1 MWTMLTMWTKL
12 LFQIKMKKSRQ
23 NERKLKLYCSN
34 DNKVL

>member
-23 NERKLKLYCSN
+23 NERKLKLYGSN